1 MKTEIRKEAT
11 TRSKSGHIGVFWVK
25 EKRKWKAKITVNG
38 SEIFLGYFFKIESA
52 ITARIEAEKEYGVFK
67 KTKTEK
73 YGQWLNGKLIG
84 KHFVKSHETKDR
96 INEEL
101 TQRELKNFLNYDVM
115 SGDFSWLIDV
125 SNKTKAGDI
134 SGYLDKYGYRQ
145 ICIFNKKYAAHRLAW
160 LYVYGSFPVMDLDH
174 INGVKND
181 NRISNLRQVTK
192 SENSQNR
199 IKAQVNNKLG
209 VLGVSKVW
217 KKNSYLAKI
226 QVNGKEKKLG
236 QFKTIEQAVEARKK
250 AEIIYYVEKI
260 N

>member
-1 MKTEIRKEAT
+1 MQKNN
-11 TRSKSGHIGVFWVK
+11 KSGFTGVYFNSGK
-25 EKRKWKAKITVNG
+25 NKWRAKITIDKKIIV
-38 SEIFLGYFFKIESA
+38 LGDFHKIENA
-52 ITARIEAEKEYGVFK
+52 IKARKQAEDFYGFSPK
-67 KTKTEK
+67 HKQEK
-73 YGQWLNGKLIG
+73 HEKHGQWKDGKLIG
-84 KHFVKSHETKDR
+84 RRFVKSQETKDR
-96 INEEL
+96 INKEL
-101 TQRELKNFLNYDVM
+101 TQSELKNVLNYDVK

-125 SNKTKAGDI
+125 SSKTKAGDI